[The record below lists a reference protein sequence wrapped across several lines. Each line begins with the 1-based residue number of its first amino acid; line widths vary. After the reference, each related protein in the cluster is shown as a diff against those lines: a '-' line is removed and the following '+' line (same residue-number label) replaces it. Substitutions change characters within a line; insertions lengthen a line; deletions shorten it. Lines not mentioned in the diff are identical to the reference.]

1 MGLTT
6 HTLLKLFAP
15 FIPFVT
21 EEVWSWWQEGSI
33 HLQSWP
39 KSFEITTKPDLGASA
54 LTNVTAILADVRKV
68 KTENKQSMKAEVKS
82 LEIWASKE
90 VIAQVENT
98 QKDLIAAGNI
108 KDLKLNITQGE
119 TKVKVELA

>member
-1 MGLTT
+1 
-6 HTLLKLFAP
+6 
-15 FIPFVT
+15 
-21 EEVWSWWQEGSI
+21 
-33 HLQSWP
+33 
-39 KSFEITTKPDLGASA
+39 
-54 LTNVTAILADVRKV
+54 VTAILADVRKV

-90 VIAQVENT
+90 VIAQVENA

>member
-1 MGLTT
+1 
-6 HTLLKLFAP
+6 
-15 FIPFVT
+15 
-21 EEVWSWWQEGSI
+21 
-33 HLQSWP
+33 
-39 KSFEITTKPDLGASA
+39 
-54 LTNVTAILADVRKV
+54 
-68 KTENKQSMKAEVKS
+68 MKAEVKS

-90 VIAQVENT
+90 VIAQVENA